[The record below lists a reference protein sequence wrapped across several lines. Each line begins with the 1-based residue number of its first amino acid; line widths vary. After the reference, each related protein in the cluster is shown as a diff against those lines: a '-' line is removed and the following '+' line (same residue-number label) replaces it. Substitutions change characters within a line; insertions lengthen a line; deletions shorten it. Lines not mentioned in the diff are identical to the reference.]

1 MAKGAVSEGATYNR
15 WMETPADDPPAPW
28 RIDPVG
34 DRCLLVT
41 LGDRIDAKVNRSV
54 QALAAH
60 LLADPPPG
68 VIDVVPAFTTV
79 ALHYLPQAYAGRPG
93 GPYASL
99 AAHVA
104 ERLRRGIPQAEAES
118 RLVEIPACYG
128 GSYGPDLDEVAQRC
142 GLSTR
147 EVVELHGASPLV
159 VYTFF
164 FAPGTPFAGGL
175 DPRLAVPRRT
185 TPRTEVPAGSVAI
198 ANGLSMIYQL
208 AMPGGWNLIGRTPWN
223 LFDLARDPPVRLR
236 LGDHL
241 RFVPISPAQF
251 DRLYEARR

>member
-1 MAKGAVSEGATYNR
+1 M
-15 WMETPADDPPAPW
+15 DDPAAEPAYPW

-41 LGDRIDAKVNRSV
+41 LGDRVDARINRSV
-54 QALAAH
+54 LALAAH
-60 LLADPPPG
+60 LLADPPEG

-79 ALHYLPQAYAGRPG
+79 ALHYLPQAYAGRAEA
-93 GPYASL
+93 PYACL
-99 AAHVA
+99 AAQLR
-104 ERLRRGIPQAEAES
+104 ERLRRGIPDIDAES

-142 GLSTR
+142 GLTTS
-147 EVVELHGASPLV
+147 EVIELHGASPLV

-164 FAPGTPFAGGL
+164 FAPGAPFAGGL
-175 DPRLAVPRRT
+175 DPRLAVPRRA

-236 LGDHL
+236 LGDRL
-241 RFVPISPAQF
+241 RFVPISPAAF

>member
-1 MAKGAVSEGATYNR
+1 
-15 WMETPADDPPAPW
+15 MESQAEPHFPG

-41 LGDRIDAKVNRSV
+41 LGNQVDAAVNRSV
-54 QALAAH
+54 LALAAD

-79 ALHYLPQAYAGRPG
+79 ALHYLPQAYAGQPDT
-93 GPYASL
+93 PFACL
-99 AAHVA
+99 AAIVRD
-104 ERLRRGIPQAEAES
+104 RLRRGIPDIDAES

-128 GSYGPDLDEVAQRC
+128 GAYGPDLDEVAERC
-142 GLSTR
+142 GLTTG
-147 EVVELHGASPLV
+147 EVIELHGASPLV

-175 DPRLAVPRRT
+175 DPRLAVPRRA

-223 LFDLARDPPVRLR
+223 LFDLRRDPPARLR
-236 LGDHL
+236 LGDRL
-241 RFVPISPAQF
+241 RFVPISSAEF
-251 DRLYEARR
+251 DRLYEARP

>member
-1 MAKGAVSEGATYNR
+1 MDSQAPDS
-15 WMETPADDPPAPW
+15 PFPW

-41 LGDRIDAKVNRSV
+41 LGDHVDGAVNRSV
-54 QALAAH
+54 LALAAH

-79 ALHYLPQAYAGRPG
+79 ALHYLPQAYAGQAGTPH
-93 GPYASL
+93 ACL
-99 AAHVA
+99 AAIVA
-104 ERLRRGIPQAEAES
+104 DRLRRGVPDIGAES
-118 RLVEIPACYG
+118 RLVEVPACYG
-128 GSYGPDLDEVAQRC
+128 GAYGPDLDEVAGRC
-142 GLSTR
+142 GLSTS
-147 EVVELHGASPLV
+147 EVIELHCASPLTI
-159 VYTFF
+159 YTFF

-175 DPRLAVPRRT
+175 DARLAVPRRA

-223 LFDLARDPPVRLR
+223 LFDLRREPPARLR
-236 LGDHL
+236 LGDRL
-241 RFVPISPAQF
+241 RFVPISPAEF
-251 DRLYEARR
+251 DRLYEARP

>member
-1 MAKGAVSEGATYNR
+1 MDS
-15 WMETPADDPPAPW
+15 PAADPAPAW

-41 LGDRIDAKVNRSV
+41 LGDRVDADVNRSV
-54 QALAAH
+54 LALTAH
-60 LLADPPPG
+60 LLGDLPEG

-79 ALHYLPQAYAGRPG
+79 ALHYLPQAYAGGAATPFAG
-93 GPYASL
+93 L
-99 AAHVA
+99 AAILQ
-104 ERLRRGIPQAEAES
+104 ERLRRGIPDIDAGS

-128 GSYGPDLDEVAQRC
+128 GSYGPDLEEVAERC
-142 GLSTR
+142 GLTPD
-147 EVVELHGASPLV
+147 EVIELHAASPLV

-175 DPRLAVPRRT
+175 DPRLAVPRRA

-236 LGDHL
+236 LGDRL
-241 RFVPISPAQF
+241 RFVPITPAEF

>member
-1 MAKGAVSEGATYNR
+1 MD
-15 WMETPADDPPAPW
+15 TPASAPVPAW

-34 DRCLLVT
+34 DRCLLIT
-41 LGDRIDAKVNRSV
+41 LGDRVDAEVNRAV
-54 QALAAH
+54 LALAAH
-60 LLADPPPG
+60 LLAEPLEG

-79 ALHYLPQAYAGRPG
+79 ALHYLPQAYAGRDATPF
-93 GPYASL
+93 ACL
-99 AAHVA
+99 EA
-104 ERLRRGIPQAEAES
+104 ELRGRFSRGIPDVAAES

-128 GSYGPDLDEVAQRC
+128 GAYGPDLDEVARRC
-142 GLSTR
+142 GLTTQ
-147 EVVELHGASPLV
+147 EVIDLHGASPLV

-175 DPRLAVPRRT
+175 DPRLAVPRRA

-208 AMPGGWNLIGRTPWN
+208 AMPGGWNLIGRTPWS

-236 LGDHL
+236 LGDRL
-241 RFVPISPAQF
+241 RFVPISAAEF